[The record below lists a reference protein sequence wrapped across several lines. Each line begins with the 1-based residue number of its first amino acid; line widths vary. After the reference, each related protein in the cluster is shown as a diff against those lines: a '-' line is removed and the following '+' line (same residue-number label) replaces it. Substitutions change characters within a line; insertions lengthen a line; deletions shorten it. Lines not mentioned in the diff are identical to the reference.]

1 MSSSLTRKMKK
12 PKINKVNILSS
23 MLIKPQACTTNKA
36 EKKTTKPSTS
46 LVQQPPTN
54 INNNNWQSCALT
66 QMEPLDEVITIHSD
80 NSTITTGHLGE
91 NLELDLLLAQLEGDP
106 ATNYLFEPARIIP
119 TPQLTEPQR
128 SPTPPPPQL
137 PLTTRVP
144 PPPPKLSLP
153 PSILLSPPPP
163 PPPPAEPVVPSGQKR
178 PRCHDNASRSPSDK
192 KKKGKNLADV
202 VVMIESDLEEGYFPE
217 TPTQQDGSLHPKTPR
232 ELALTTYGTLKNMEP
247 VYRAKLLDAR
257 NKTTEL
263 QRQLETAKKEERRLE
278 KEVAY
283 IEDFLKFV
291 KPKK

>member
-1 MSSSLTRKMKK
+1 MKK

-54 INNNNWQSCALT
+54 INNNNWQT
-66 QMEPLDEVITIHSD
+66 RVIWARIW
-80 NSTITTGHLGE
+80 NW
-91 NLELDLLLAQLEGDP
+91 DLLLAQLEGDP

-192 KKKGKNLADV
+192 KRKGKNLADV
-202 VVMIESDLEEGYFPE
+202 VVMVESDLEEGYFPE